1 MADELRIESVPT
13 HDGGAMSGRLAL
25 PEGGRGPGV
34 LVIHEIFGV
43 NDYMDAVVARLAGLG
58 YVALCVDLFW
68 RIDPDHP
75 LAQTEEGMGEAMTRM
90 GSFDVGEATR
100 DCDAALAYLSRMSEV
115 TGSVAVLGFCLGGT
129 LAFAT
134 AVSSEPDA
142 VVSYYGS
149 GVGDYL
155 DHAAAVHCPV
165 LFHFGTEDPFIP
177 NELADRVEL
186 IFAGR
191 DDVELKR
198 YAAGHAFDNSFAEM
212 FHQPEAA
219 EEAWGITAD
228 FLRRTLP
235 A

>member
-1 MADELRIESVPT
+1 
-13 HDGGAMSGRLAL
+13 MSGRLAL

-90 GSFDVGEATR
+90 GSFDVGEAIR
-100 DCDAALAYLSRMSEV
+100 DCDAALAYLSRMDEV

-134 AVSSEPDA
+134 AISSEPDA

-155 DHAAAVHCPV
+155 DHASAVHCPV

-191 DDVELKR
+191 HDVELKR
-198 YAAGHAFDNSFAEM
+198 YAAGHAFDNSFSEM

>member
-1 MADELRIESVPT
+1 
-13 HDGGAMSGRLAL
+13 MSGRLAL

-75 LAQTEEGMGEAMTRM
+75 FPQTEEGMGEAMTRM
-90 GSFDVGEATR
+90 GSFDVGEAIR
-100 DCDAALAYLSRMSEV
+100 DCDAALAYLSRMDEV

-134 AVSSEPDA
+134 AISSEPDA

-155 DHAAAVHCPV
+155 DHASAVHCPV

-191 DDVELKR
+191 HDVELKR
-198 YAAGHAFDNSFAEM
+198 YAAGHAFDNSFSEM